1 MSLGRPGRPDM
12 LKSRE
17 DVVSER
23 EQSEKRAGPRPS
35 PGARD
40 VLCDS
45 RGVLSDASSV
55 PGAVLDAGGAK
66 VDRPGP

>member
-1 MSLGRPGRPDM
+1 M

-23 EQSEKRAGPRPS
+23 EQSEKKAGPGPS
-35 PGARD
+35 PGTRD
-40 VLCDS
+40 VLSDP
-45 RGVLSDASSV
+45 RGVLSGASSV
-55 PGAVLDAGGAK
+55 PGAVLDAGRAK